1 VVAEVL
7 AAIEKLRDRTSILLV
22 EHKVELVLDFAD
34 KAYVMVNGEIVHV
47 GPSNLLQSDL
57 ELQSKLLGVG

>member
-1 VVAEVL
+1 V
-7 AAIEKLRDRTSILLV
+7 
-22 EHKVELVLDFAD
+22 LVLDFAD